1 MLRILDG
8 GFGTELERAGH
19 DISDA
24 LWSARLLLDA
34 PEAITAVHRSYFD
47 AGAEVVSTATYQASA
62 LGFVARGISKT
73 ETHQLLARAVEL
85 ARKAERDHHAVNR
98 ALSKRRARD
107 GQDVSGQ
114 VTERHTMVAGS
125 LGPYGAM
132 LADGSEFHGNY
143 GLSEDD
149 LFDFH
154 RERLAALWAAG
165 PDLLACET
173 TPSLLEARAIVRAL
187 KEVPAARAWI
197 SFQCRDDAHT
207 AFGDDMAEVARALD
221 GEPQVVAIGVN
232 CVPPERVAPL
242 ARVLRAHTSK
252 TILAYPNSG
261 ERWNATTRGWD
272 GAPDGRRLV
281 DWADEFEEAG
291 VSWIGGCCRTTPADI
306 AALVSRRGTLA

>member
-1 MLRILDG
+1 MRILDG

-24 LWSARLLLDA
+24 LWSARLILDA
-34 PEAITAVHRSYFD
+34 PEAITAVHRRYFD

-62 LGFVARGISKT
+62 QGFAARGISKA
-73 ETHQLLARAVEL
+73 ETHALLARAVHLTRE
-85 ARKAERDHHAVNR
+85 AERAHHATR
-98 ALSKRRARD
+98 AAAGLPVR
-107 GQDVSGQ
+107 
-114 VTERHTMVAGS
+114 VTQVAGS

-132 LADGSEFHGNY
+132 LADGSEFSGNY

-187 KEVPAARAWI
+187 REVPAARAWI

-207 AFGDDMAEVARALD
+207 AFGDAMADVARALE
-221 GEPQVVAIGVN
+221 GEPQVVAIGMN

-242 ARVLRAHTSK
+242 ARELRAHTTK
-252 TILAYPNSG
+252 PIVAYPNSG
-261 ERWNATTRGWD
+261 ERWNAVTRGWD
-272 GAPDGRRLV
+272 GAPDGRRLA
-281 DWADEFEEAG
+281 DWAGEFVAAG
-291 VSWIGGCCRTTPADI
+291 VQWMGGCCRTTPADI
-306 AALVSRRGTLA
+306 GALVDRRAAVDS